1 MAFIFGLV
9 LLALLLWALH
19 AFTQVKPQTAAVVL
33 KTGGGLGALA
43 VAGLLG
49 ARGRLD
55 IAIPLGLTGLGLLG
69 WLPWS
74 IPGLGARMRKS
85 AGQVSRVRS
94 AFVEMELDH
103 DTGKMRGRI
112 LAGRHEGAAL
122 DALDVATLAGFLPDI
137 DEESRSLLMAYL
149 DRREPLWRENAQA
162 GATAGS
168 SHRGWS
174 TGKMT
179 EEEAYQNPW
188 RAAGG
193 ERQGHRPRPPLAH
206 EEIASRSRGVDVS
219 CGSRE
224 RSQGRAFAPPS
235 LNSFTRRM
243 GRLLATR
250 LSCSRS
256 TSVLD
261 GDAFDVVTLEI
272 LASSFG

>member
-1 MAFIFGLV
+1 MALIFGLV

-19 AFTQVKPQTAAVVL
+19 AFTKIKPQTAAVAL

-74 IPGLGARMRKS
+74 IPGWSARTQKS

-103 DTGKMRGRI
+103 DSGAMRGRI
-112 LAGRHEGAAL
+112 LAGRYEGAAL

-137 DEESRSLLMAYL
+137 DEESRALLMAYL
-149 DRREPLWRENAQA
+149 DRRDPSWRENPQTDSTTGA
-162 GATAGS
+162 GR
-168 SHRGWS
+168 RGWS

-179 EEEAYQNPW
+179 EEEAYQILGVQPG
-188 RAAGG
+188 ASAKDIG
-193 ERQGHRPRPPLAH
+193 LAH
-206 EEIASRSRGVDVS
+206 RSLMKKLHPDQGGSTYLAARVNEAKDV
-219 CGSRE
+219 
-224 RSQGRAFAPPS
+224 
-235 LNSFTRRM
+235 LLRRH
-243 GRLLATR
+243 R
-250 LSCSRS
+250 
-256 TSVLD
+256 
-261 GDAFDVVTLEI
+261 
-272 LASSFG
+272 

>member
-1 MAFIFGLV
+1 MSVIFGLV
-9 LLALLLWALH
+9 VLALLLWALH
-19 AFTQVKPQTAAVVL
+19 AFTKVKPQTAAVVL

-85 AGQVSRVRS
+85 TGQVSRVRS
-94 AFVEMELDH
+94 ACVEMELDH
-103 DTGKMRGRI
+103 DTGTMRGRI

-162 GATAGS
+162 DATAGS
-168 SHRGWS
+168 SRRGWS

-179 EEEAYQNPW
+179 EEEAYQILGVQPGASA
-188 RAAGG
+188 RDIG
-193 ERQGHRPRPPLAH
+193 LAH
-206 EEIASRSRGVDVS
+206 RSLMKKLHPDQGGSTYLAARVNEAKDV
-219 CGSRE
+219 
-224 RSQGRAFAPPS
+224 
-235 LNSFTRRM
+235 LLRRH
-243 GRLLATR
+243 R
-250 LSCSRS
+250 
-256 TSVLD
+256 
-261 GDAFDVVTLEI
+261 
-272 LASSFG
+272 